1 MVISSYLGCTFKKC
15 CGALHEELFTNQ
27 VSKPDNPDY
36 SARLAASNYKFSAQL
51 HYQKGVIGAFE
62 S

>member
-1 MVISSYLGCTFKKC
+1 LCCALKKR

-27 VSKPDNPDY
+27 VGKPDNPDY

-51 HYQKGVIGAFE
+51 HYQKGVIGVFE